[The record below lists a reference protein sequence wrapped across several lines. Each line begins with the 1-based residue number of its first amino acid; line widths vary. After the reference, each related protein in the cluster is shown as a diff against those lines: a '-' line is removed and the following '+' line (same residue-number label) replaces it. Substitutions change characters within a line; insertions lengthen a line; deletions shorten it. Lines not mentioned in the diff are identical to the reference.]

1 MLCERKACVYFLSL
15 LQATESAIHFRVR
28 LEDVHCESTEVIFS
42 QVQQLNKKL
51 VSKEKYQK
59 EKQKVQF

>member
-15 LQATESAIHFRVR
+15 LQAIESVIHFRVR

-42 QVQQLNKKL
+42 QVWQVDNK
-51 VSKEKYQK
+51 
-59 EKQKVQF
+59 